1 MQRCVVWERRELFS
15 ILVPAYETDVRH
27 FREMIDSV
35 LAQTYEDWELIIADA
50 SPSDKLTQEMGY
62 YKDGR
67 IRYLRLEENRGIS
80 ENTNAAL
87 AAAGGS
93 YIGLL
98 DHDDILE
105 PDALYRMM
113 EAIRRVVRETGT
125 EPQML
130 YSDEDK
136 GDGDMQ
142 RFYEPHRKEKFNLDL
157 ILSNNYICH
166 FLVMKRELIQ
176 SLRLR
181 GEFDG
186 AQDHDLVLRAA
197 GRLWKEPER
206 IVHVPHILYHW
217 RCHTGST
224 ADNPESKRYAYEAG
238 RRAVADFCREQ
249 GWQAQ
254 VVPLRHLGFFRVDYT
269 GDIFR
274 QRRDLG
280 AVGGRLIRRGRIAG
294 GAYTEDGKLLY
305 AGLPKSFSGYMHR
318 AVLQQDAAAVDLRN
332 ITVRKELQP
341 LLEQVRNEETDP
353 ASAAVRFGK
362 EAAER
367 GYRILW
373 DPFHRAADGR

>member
-176 SLRLR
+176 SDR
-181 GEFDG
+181 
-186 AQDHDLVLRAA
+186 
-197 GRLWKEPER
+197 K
-206 IVHVPHILYHW
+206 
-217 RCHTGST
+217 S
-224 ADNPESKRYAYEAG
+224 
-238 RRAVADFCREQ
+238 
-249 GWQAQ
+249 
-254 VVPLRHLGFFRVDYT
+254 VV
-269 GDIFR
+269 
-274 QRRDLG
+274 
-280 AVGGRLIRRGRIAG
+280 
-294 GAYTEDGKLLY
+294 
-305 AGLPKSFSGYMHR
+305 
-318 AVLQQDAAAVDLRN
+318 
-332 ITVRKELQP
+332 
-341 LLEQVRNEETDP
+341 
-353 ASAAVRFGK
+353 
-362 EAAER
+362 
-367 GYRILW
+367 
-373 DPFHRAADGR
+373 